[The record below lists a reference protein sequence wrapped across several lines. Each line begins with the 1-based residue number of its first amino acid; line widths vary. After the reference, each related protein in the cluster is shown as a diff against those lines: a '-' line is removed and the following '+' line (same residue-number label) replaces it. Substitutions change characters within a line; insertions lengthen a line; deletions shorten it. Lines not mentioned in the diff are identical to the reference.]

1 MSTMQQRFHELS
13 RLKSDAEARMKP
25 ALDRYDFLRKQQQAI
40 DAQLKPISDE
50 LRQLRAPI
58 FDIDQERASIARALN
73 GLTGKPS

>member
-13 RLKSDAEARMKP
+13 RLKTEAEAQMKP
-25 ALDRYDFLRKQQQAI
+25 ALDRYNFLRKQQQAI
-40 DAQLKPISDE
+40 DVQLKPIIDE
-50 LRQLRAPI
+50 IRQLRAPI